1 MRTATS
7 DDRHE
12 YIGITEAGLRFGLS
26 RDTLARAA
34 RDGNLETRRTGKLW
48 LTTPAAVAAYLKSAR
63 HRRGPKPK
71 QRVLTD
77 APASSPPSETAP
89 AVSP

>member
-1 MRTATS
+1 MRSATS

-48 LTTPAAVAAYLKSAR
+48 LTTPAAVEAYLKSAR
-63 HRRGPKPK
+63 HRRGPKP
-71 QRVLTD
+71 QRRTPD
-77 APASSPPSETAP
+77 APASSAPPEMAP
-89 AVSP
+89 VVSP